1 MSPVLKQTLLC
12 FLLCLLILSH
22 AREESNLN
30 SQTAV
35 ERSKLLIQLP
45 EKIACKGTT

>member
-1 MSPVLKQTLLC
+1 MSPALKHTLLG
-12 FLLCLLILSH
+12 FLLCLPILSH

>member
-1 MSPVLKQTLLC
+1 MSPPLKLTLLC
-12 FLLCLLILSH
+12 FLLCLPFLSH
-22 AREESNLN
+22 TREESYLN